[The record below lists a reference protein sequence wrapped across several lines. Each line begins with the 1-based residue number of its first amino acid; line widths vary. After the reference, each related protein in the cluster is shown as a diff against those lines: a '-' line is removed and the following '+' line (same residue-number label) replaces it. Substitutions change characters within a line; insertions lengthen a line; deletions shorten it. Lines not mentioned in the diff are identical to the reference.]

1 MDRIGYIL
9 GSVGRNWMAGFWL
22 FLVAYFAYHAFQGD
36 NSIHA
41 LRNLQLQ
48 EQELTALAEQVQ
60 QQRQYM
66 EQKTAALSRNAMD
79 PDMLE
84 EQVRAKLGF
93 THPDEVI
100 LMLQ

>member
-1 MDRIGYIL
+1 MHGM
-9 GSVGRNWMAGFWL
+9 GRNWVAGFWV
-22 FLVAYFAYHAFQGD
+22 FLVAYFAYHAFHGD

-41 LRNLQLQ
+41 LKILQVQ
-48 EQELTALAEQVQ
+48 ERELTALSQDVHGRRVYLEI
-60 QQRQYM
+60 
-66 EQKTAALSRNAMD
+66 KTAALSRKSVS

-100 LMLQ
+100 IMMQ